1 MPHHIPDSTL
11 TRQTPQGPTGT
22 SDRARLLQLLDA
34 AEGDALTIGDLR
46 ERGIQMPGQAI
57 YELELDGYPVERVR
71 PRGSARRGRVLGY
84 RLSTH
89 AADADDRANPRRD
102 V

>member
-1 MPHHIPDSTL
+1 MPYNAPDSTL
-11 TRQTPQGPTGT
+11 TRQTPQGQPGT
-22 SDRARLLQLLDA
+22 SDCARLLHVLDA
-34 AEGDALTIGDLR
+34 AEGDGLTIGDLR

-71 PRGSARRGRVLGY
+71 PRGSARRCRVLGY
-84 RLSTH
+84 RLSAH
-89 AADADDRANPRRD
+89 AADAHDRANPRRD